1 MVVLIASRG
10 GDTRHTGWWY
20 YNLRANPEQ
29 TLLIGSRLAR
39 YRTPEAS
46 GTEREDLGRKTYAGY
61 RSLYAR

>member
-10 GDTRHTGWWY
+10 GDTRHTGWY
-20 YNLRANPEQ
+20 YNLRANSEQ

-46 GTEREDLGRKTYAGY
+46 GTEREDLGRKAYAGY
-61 RSLYAR
+61 PLFLS